1 MASINSVGKSSYTSS
16 LYNSANIVSGLASGM
31 DTEGMIESL
40 VQSYSTKITQL
51 NQKATK
57 IQWKQDA
64 YQSIIAKM
72 YAFSNKYTSYMSST
86 NLSSPSFFNNARTVE
101 PKGKYADKVTASGRT
116 DNDVVLNSVSQL
128 ATAARYVTGGNL
140 SGAGD
145 GTTISASEGVDLNAD
160 MELGTLQGSLSI
172 AYGNKTV
179 SVSFDEN
186 TDKYKSVEDLAGAI
200 REKLSNETITLSGG
214 TSAKASDRIGVQ
226 VSDGKITFK
235 DKSGAG
241 NSVYISGASGSVAT
255 ELDLKGVTS
264 TDKVSEIKTGSGDF
278 TKQVNTGEYL
288 SGKAM
293 NINLDGT
300 TKTIYGPKVVAN
312 KDEDGNITYT
322 FTKPS
327 TVKDKNGQSKIVYN
341 KDDEVTV
348 DAKDAANKYAEIL
361 NEGVNKAFGDKVTV
375 VNANKDTY
383 DSDKLSLKFTTQD
396 GSNLLINTD
405 AGDALKIGKSATSYL
420 NTNKTLGELMGV
432 NEDGTLKGEGLVQEK
447 DADGKDSGKYAFML
461 NGEKIGSY
469 DKDTK
474 LADIMN
480 DINANKE
487 ANVKVSYSRTTR
499 SFVFESRDTGSQSK
513 VEMGDGL
520 ARAMFQQPTPGDT
533 KLGDVLDEKFKYG
546 DTFQFKIGDQNIEI
560 TAPLDKDMKDV
571 TVDELVSYVNGA
583 LADKNMTASFDQK
596 TGSLAVTDADGKKVD
611 VSYEDAVSKEFFAKT
626 AKQGGGT
633 YTAGQDAKF
642 SVTVNGIE
650 KDMVRGS
657 NSVDIDGLT
666 INFKGIFEQ
675 EAGDEGVSFDV
686 STDSDQIVDVIKD
699 MVKDYNEMMGEI
711 KSAYSTLPYQNS
723 SGAFQSYEPLTD
735 EDKSGMSESAI
746 ENYEKKAKQGI
757 LFGDSNLKGLYERMY
772 NVFNP
777 SGNDSNVLRNMG
789 LTYSYSSDGTSTLTL
804 DEKKLRSALDSD
816 PDAVMNVFTKTS
828 ETGGSSGIMEG
839 MKTQLDRYGAT
850 TGAVKGIL
858 VQQAG
863 TPLSSLS
870 LLDNQWQKEID
881 NLGDQITK
889 WQDKLSDRVDY
900 YTNMFSRL
908 EVLINQMNSQSS
920 TLAGLMGG

>member
-1 MASINSVGKSSYTSS
+1 MASINSVGKSGYTSS

-40 VQSYSTKITQL
+40 VQSYNAKITQL
-51 NQKATK
+51 SQKATK

-86 NLSSPSFFNNARTVE
+86 NLSSPSFFNNARVVE

-128 ATAARYVTGGNL
+128 ATAARYVT
-140 SGAGD
+140 SGSLNAGD
-145 GTTISASEGVDLNAD
+145 GTTITASKGVDLNED
-160 MELGTLQGSLSI
+160 MTLGTLQGSLSI
-172 AYGNKTV
+172 AYGNKSV

-186 TDKYKSVEDLAGAI
+186 TDKFESVEDLAAAI

-214 TSAKASDRIGVQ
+214 TSAKASDRIDVK
-226 VSDGKITFK
+226 VSDGKITFS
-235 DKSGAG
+235 DKSSAG
-241 NSVYISGASGSVAT
+241 NSVYISGASGTVAT
-255 ELDLKGVTS
+255 ELNLKGVTS
-264 TDKVSEIKTGSGDF
+264 SDKVSEIKPGSGNF
-278 TKQVNTGEYL
+278 TKKVNTGEYL

-293 NINLDGT
+293 NVNLDGT
-300 TKTIYGPKVVAN
+300 TKTIYGPKIVKN
-312 KDEDGNITYT
+312 EDGTYT
-322 FTKPS
+322 FTKAS
-327 TVKDKNGQSKIVYN
+327 TVKDKNGQSRVVYN
-341 KDDEVTV
+341 KADEVKV

-361 NEGVNKAFGDKVTV
+361 NEGLNKAFGDKVTV
-375 VNANKDTY
+375 ENKGTY
-383 DSDKLSLKFTTQD
+383 DGKEQLRLEFKVKD
-396 GSNLLINTD
+396 GSNLLVNTD
-405 AGDALKIGKSATSYL
+405 AGDVLNIGKSATSYL
-420 NTNKTLGELMGV
+420 NTNKTLGELMGEDMGGLKA
-432 NEDGTLKGEGLVQEK
+432 NEDG
-447 DADGKDSGKYAFML
+447 KYDFVL

-474 LADIMN
+474 LADIMS
-480 DINANKE
+480 DINSNKD
-487 ANVKVSYSRTTR
+487 ANVKVSYSKTTR

-513 VEMGDGL
+513 VELGDGL
-520 ARAMFQQPTPGDT
+520 AKAMFYRPTAEET
-533 KLGDVLDEKFKYG
+533 KLGDVLGDDFEYSDT
-546 DTFQFKIGDQNIEI
+546 DTFKLKAGNETIEI
-560 TAPLDKDMKDV
+560 SKPLDKDWKDV
-571 TVDELVSYVNGA
+571 NMDELESYVNAAIGG
-583 LADKNMTASFDQK
+583 KGMKASFDPLS
-596 TGSLAVTDADGKKVD
+596 GSLSITDKDGKKVD
-611 VSYEDAVSKEFFAKT
+611 VSYENDMSQKLAASLKKY
-626 AKQGGGT
+626 GGAS
-633 YTAGQDAKF
+633 YTKGQDAKF
-642 SVTVNGIE
+642 SVTVNGIQ
-650 KDMVRGS
+650 KDMVRGD

-666 INFKGIFEQ
+666 LNFKGTFAQ
-675 EAGDEGVSFDV
+675 EEGDEGVSFDV
-686 STDSDQIVDVIKD
+686 SIDSDQIVDAIKD

-711 KSAYSTLPYQNS
+711 KSAYSTLPIQSS
-723 SGAFQSYEPLTD
+723 SGAFKDYEPLTD
-735 EDKSGMSESAI
+735 EEKAGMSESAI

-804 DEKKLRSALDSD
+804 DEKKLRAALDSD

-828 ETGGSSGIMEG
+828 ESGGTSGIMEG

-900 YTNMFSRL
+900 YTSMFSRL

-920 TLAGLMGG
+920 TLAGLMGGG